1 MHSIE
6 EIKKNQIEFYD
17 EIIQFLKNDIK
28 EAKIELT
35 NLKPKS
41 EDIKNLKENLQK
53 KVNRFKLIPE
63 IEKYFLTEKNSIPK
77 FYVMWDSELKEAQ
90 IFKFIYEER
99 T

>member
-1 MHSIE
+1 MHSVE

-17 EIIQFLKNDIK
+17 EIIQFLKKDIK
-28 EAKIELT
+28 EAKVELT

-41 EDIKNLKENLQK
+41 DDIKTLKENLQK
-53 KVNRFKLIPE
+53 KVNRFKLVPE
-63 IEKYFLTEKNSIPK
+63 IEKYFLTEKNSNPK
-77 FYVMWDSELKEAQ
+77 FYVMWDSELKETQ

>member
-1 MHSIE
+1 MHHIE

-28 EAKIELT
+28 EAKMELT
-35 NLKPKS
+35 NLKPKNK
-41 EDIKNLKENLQK
+41 EIENLKENLQK
-53 KVNRFKLIPE
+53 KVNKFRLIPE
-63 IEKYFLTEKNSIPK
+63 IEKYFLTEKNAIPK
-77 FYVMWDSELKEAQ
+77 FYVIWDSELKEAQ